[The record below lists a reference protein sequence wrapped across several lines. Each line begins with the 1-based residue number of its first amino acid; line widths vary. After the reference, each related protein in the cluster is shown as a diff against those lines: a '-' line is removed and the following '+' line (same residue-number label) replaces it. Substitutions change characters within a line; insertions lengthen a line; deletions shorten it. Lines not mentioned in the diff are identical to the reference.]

1 MTVRGDDVQVHETA
15 QISDRARIGAK
26 KVVIGRNVRI
36 GPHVDCVCSDHLV
49 VGDNTIIN
57 GDTRILLRGL
67 RLGEFNYLCDHLWFE
82 GSLNARDQNLQIGD
96 RNLICQNTRINCNRP
111 VRIGSNVGIGQEVN
125 IWTHG
130 GFPDV
135 LLGYPFNEGPVIIG
149 NHVWL
154 IARCVVLPGVT
165 IGDHVVV
172 GNDSLVNRDLPGGS
186 FCAGVP
192 VKVVREG
199 VYPKRLTPEQKGA
212 ILERIL
218 EDWRLVASTKGV
230 DPAVELVG
238 NTRMV
243 LRTPTGT
250 VTFDAERMTVTGQMD
265 EVAEDLRDFLRH
277 RGVKFFTDRPFR
289 SIMPPDFARWM
300 REG

>member
-82 GSLNARDQNLQIGD
+82 GSLNARQQNLDIGD
-96 RNLICQNTRINCNRP
+96 RNLICQNTRINCNCP

-135 LLGYPFNEGPVIIG
+135 LLGYPYNEGPVVIG
-149 NHVWL
+149 DHVWL
-154 IARCVVLPGVT
+154 IARSVVLPGVT
-165 IGDHVVV
+165 IGEGAVVAAGSVVTKDVEEFTIV
-172 GNDSLVNRDLPGGS
+172 G
-186 FCAGVP
+186 GVP
-192 VKVVREG
+192 AR
-199 VYPKRLTPEQKGA
+199 A
-212 ILERIL
+212 IRRRDQLCPCCGE
-218 EDWRLVASTKGV
+218 
-230 DPAVELVG
+230 
-238 NTRMV
+238 
-243 LRTPTGT
+243 
-250 VTFDAERMTVTGQMD
+250 
-265 EVAEDLRDFLRH
+265 EV
-277 RGVKFFTDRPFR
+277 
-289 SIMPPDFARWM
+289 
-300 REG
+300 